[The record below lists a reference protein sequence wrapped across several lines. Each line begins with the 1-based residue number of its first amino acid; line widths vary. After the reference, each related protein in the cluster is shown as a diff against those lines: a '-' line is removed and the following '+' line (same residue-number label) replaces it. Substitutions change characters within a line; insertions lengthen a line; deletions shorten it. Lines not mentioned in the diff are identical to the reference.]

1 MLPTAGRPTAEHLI
15 HRVIGPATLG
25 LLGAITLCVALC
37 VLSRSDIDGIDAHG
51 AKSTDLSVCART
63 TPSSVTGASGPEIL
77 ALQPKILAQAL
88 AALEPPRPGRINLYF
103 VGFAGTS
110 AQDVF
115 RKEVQAVA
123 TQFKRRFVTTGH
135 SIVLINNQATLR
147 EYPIATPAGLAHA
160 LGRIGALINP
170 RRDIVFL
177 YLSSHGSPDHELS
190 VSFPPLSLSD
200 ITPVQLRKMLDAA
213 GIKRRVVVI
222 SACYSGG
229 FIKALK
235 SADSLVITAAAA
247 NRASFGCSNEADYT
261 YFGRAYFD
269 DALRRTNS
277 FIEAYHLAQPI
288 IAAHETRE
296 GFKHSNP
303 QMFRGKNI
311 AVALDRLAREWPPV
325 GR

>member
-1 MLPTAGRPTAEHLI
+1 MFPKANRSTPEHTVR
-15 HRVIGPATLG
+15 RVIRAATLC
-25 LLGAITLCVALC
+25 LLGAIGLGVALS
-37 VLSRSDIDGIDAHG
+37 VSPRAGRGSNQVRDAEPNHR
-51 AKSTDLSVCART
+51 AVCARA
-63 TPSSVTGASGPEIL
+63 TPSSATAVSAQEIL
-77 ALQPKILAQAL
+77 ALQPKILGQAL

-115 RKEVQAVA
+115 MKEVKAVA
-123 TQFKRRFVTTGH
+123 TQFKQRFGTTGH
-135 SIVLINNQATLR
+135 SIVLINNRATVR
-147 EYPIATPAGLAHA
+147 EDPIATQAGLAHA

-213 GIKRRVVVI
+213 GIKQRVIMI

-229 FIKALK
+229 FLK
-235 SADSLVITAAAA
+235 SLETADSLVITAAAA
-247 NRASFGCSNEADYT
+247 NRASFGCSNEANYT
-261 YFGRAYFD
+261 YFGRAYFH

-277 FIEAYHLAQPI
+277 FIEAYQLAKPI
-288 IAAHETRE
+288 IAARETRA

-303 QMFRGKNI
+303 QIFQGKNI
-311 AVALDRLAREWPPV
+311 TFALARLAQEWPPA